1 MSSILTEYVQLF
13 LEGKIRETQLAD
25 GSMVEWGSKQHLDE
39 LQRQITDI
47 RHRRQKSPRGSAA
60 RADYKRAEGRLQ
72 AELKSAQRHAERR
85 LQEKQQEET

>member
-1 MSSILTEYVQLF
+1 MKKELLEYISLF
-13 LEGKIRETQLAD
+13 VETRLRETQLAD
-25 GSMVEWGSKQHLDE
+25 GTTVEWGSKQHLDE

-47 RHRRQKSPRGSAA
+47 RHRRQKAPRGSAA

-85 LQEKQQEET
+85 LQEKQQEEN